1 MNNLL
6 IHIPADEKTKFS
18 IYLSLMNN
26 FIGIIEDSKFKLESL
41 TPREIEVLS
50 LLSYYNKI
58 YSALPE
64 NVRGRFLHS
73 NEIRKQIKAELEL
86 TTNNYNN
93 ILGRLTSKVLVFN
106 KEPLY
111 NQGILNPGLAVDIT
125 TYEGIEFKF
134 KDKSS

>member
-6 IHIPADEKTKFS
+6 IHIPANEKTKFS
-18 IYLSLMNN
+18 VYLSLMNN
-26 FIGIIEDSKFKLESL
+26 FIGIIEDGKFKLESL

-64 NVRGRFLHS
+64 DVRSRFLHS

-93 ILGRLTSKVLVFN
+93 ILGRLSSKVLVFN
-106 KEPLY
+106 KQPLY
-111 NQGILNPGLAVDIT
+111 DHGLLNPGLAVDIT
-125 TYEGIEFKF
+125 NYDGIEFRF
-134 KDKSS
+134 KEKS